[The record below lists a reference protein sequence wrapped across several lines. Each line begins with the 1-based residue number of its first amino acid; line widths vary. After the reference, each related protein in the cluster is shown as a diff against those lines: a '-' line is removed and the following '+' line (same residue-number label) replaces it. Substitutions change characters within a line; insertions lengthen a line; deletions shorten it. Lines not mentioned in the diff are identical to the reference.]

1 MINSSFILQHYCT
14 PESVTS
20 NIVEKRK
27 GNTLIILFY
36 FLISLFI
43 SFSSFSQTGDDI
55 TVPSETTKTHYKIWA
70 EVINGDTIPSIRL
83 PEIWVYAEYTY
94 KNKKQYEAWTR
105 TKYNVKKVYPYAI
118 LAAAKLK
125 EYNRIL
131 EKMPDE
137 RTRKAYMKTVEKEL
151 KAEFEEPLKDLSIT
165 QGKIL
170 LKLID
175 RETGNSSYDLV
186 KDLRGGFQAF
196 MWQSVARLFGSNMK
210 DEYDPTGEDI
220 MIERSIKLIEAG
232 QF

>member
-1 MINSSFILQHYCT
+1 MFRLVTSIEVEKQKQCQKMFSTLLAQPTHKPLSIFFIL
-14 PESVTS
+14 
-20 NIVEKRK
+20 
-27 GNTLIILFY
+27 L
-36 FLISLFI
+36 
-43 SFSSFSQTGDDI
+43 SFSSFSQTGDDVI
-55 TVPSETTKTHYKIWA
+55 VPTDKPKVLYKVWA
-70 EVINGDTIPSIRL
+70 EVVNGDTIPSIRCQD
-83 PEIWVYAEYTY
+83 IWIYADYAY
-94 KNKKQYEAWTR
+94 KNRKQYEAWTR

-131 EKMPDE
+131 EKMPNE
-137 RTRKAYMKTVEKEL
+137 ATRKAYMKTVEKEL
-151 KAEFEEPLKDLSIT
+151 KAEFEAPLKDLTIT

-175 RETGNSSYDLV
+175 RETGNSSYELV

-210 DEYDPTGEDI
+210 DEYDPTGEDV

>member
-1 MINSSFILQHYCT
+1 LAILSFWFIQIHAQNGDNLPASSDKPKVL
-14 PESVTS
+14 
-20 NIVEKRK
+20 
-27 GNTLIILFY
+27 
-36 FLISLFI
+36 
-43 SFSSFSQTGDDI
+43 
-55 TVPSETTKTHYKIWA
+55 YKVWG
-70 EVINGDTIPSIRL
+70 EVVNGDTIPSIRL
-83 PEIWVYAEYTY
+83 PEVWIYAEYGY

-131 EKMPDE
+131 EQMPDE
-137 RTRKAYMKTVEKEL
+137 KTRKAYMKTVEKEL
-151 KAEFEEPLKDLSIT
+151 KAEFEEPLKNLTMT

-175 RETGNSSYDLV
+175 RETGNTSFELV

-196 MWQSVARLFGSNMK
+196 MWQSVARIFGSNMK
-210 DEYDPTGEDI
+210 SAYDPNGEDI
-220 MIERSIKLIEAG
+220 MIERAIKLVEAG

>member
-1 MINSSFILQHYCT
+1 MRIICIPHFKLLAILSFWFFQIHAQNGDNLPVSSDKPKVL
-14 PESVTS
+14 
-20 NIVEKRK
+20 
-27 GNTLIILFY
+27 
-36 FLISLFI
+36 
-43 SFSSFSQTGDDI
+43 
-55 TVPSETTKTHYKIWA
+55 YKVWG
-70 EVINGDTIPSIRL
+70 EVVNGDTIPSIRL
-83 PEIWVYAEYTY
+83 PEVWIYAEYGY

-137 RTRKAYMKTVEKEL
+137 KTRKAYMKTVQKEL
-151 KAEFEEPLKDLSIT
+151 KAEFEEPLKNLTRT

-175 RETGNSSYDLV
+175 RETGNTSFELV

-196 MWQSVARLFGSNMK
+196 MWQSVARIFGSNMK
-210 DEYDPTGEDI
+210 SEYDPNGEDI
-220 MIERSIKLIEAG
+220 MIERAIKLVEAG